1 MVSLLLTVH
10 FALEK
15 FLDAV
20 FGFCVMSPYLTWL
33 FVTSS
38 FMLLAVFYESDIF
51 SFFWVDLPGD
61 LILFVT
67 FVYVALDL
75 LFYHVYLFLICVSCI
90 A

>member
-1 MVSLLLTVH
+1 
-10 FALEK
+10 
-15 FLDAV
+15 
-20 FGFCVMSPYLTWL
+20 
-33 FVTSS
+33 
-38 FMLLAVFYESDIF
+38 MLLAVSYESDIF

-75 LFYHVYLFLICVSCI
+75 LFNHVYLFLICVSCI